1 MEESSTLCE
10 RTHKRPPI
18 VTSGTRRTRNGGAGV
33 GDLSADL
40 AVAGP
45 PVHLFPQGRVR
56 GRIHHTALS
65 AASPGRYLRPVAMF
79 RLQGSKVL
87 AVDMTGDAVKAK
99 NGSMVAYD
107 GQMAFKKLTGGGE
120 GIRGMV
126 TRRLTGEQMTVME
139 VRGHG
144 TCWFADRA
152 AEINLV
158 DLQGDKLY
166 VESSNLLATDAGL
179 RTGTTFTGLRGASQ
193 GNGLF
198 TTTVEGHGQ
207 AAIMSDGPAVVLRV
221 SAQYPLT
228 VDPGAYVAHQGNLRQ
243 SFQSGVTFRTFLG
256 EGGGE
261 AFQIRFEGDGLVYVQ
276 PSERNTIAGDV

>member
-1 MEESSTLCE
+1 MAT
-10 RTHKRPPI
+10 
-18 VTSGTRRTRNGGAGV
+18 
-33 GDLSADL
+33 
-40 AVAGP
+40 
-45 PVHLFPQGRVR
+45 
-56 GRIHHTALS
+56 
-65 AASPGRYLRPVAMF
+65 F

-107 GQMAFKKLTGGGE
+107 GQIAFKKLSGGGE
-120 GIRGMV
+120 GLRGMV

-139 VRGHG
+139 ARGHG

-152 AEINLV
+152 SEINLV
-158 DLQGDKLY
+158 SLRGDTLY
-166 VESSNLLATDAGL
+166 VESSNLLVTDAGL

-207 AAIMSDGPAVVLRV
+207 AALLSDGPAVVLRV

-228 VDPGAYVAHQGNLRQ
+228 VDPGAYIAHQGNVRQ
-243 SFQSGVTFRTFLG
+243 SFQSGVTFRTFMG

>member
-1 MEESSTLCE
+1 MAT
-10 RTHKRPPI
+10 
-18 VTSGTRRTRNGGAGV
+18 
-33 GDLSADL
+33 
-40 AVAGP
+40 
-45 PVHLFPQGRVR
+45 
-56 GRIHHTALS
+56 
-65 AASPGRYLRPVAMF
+65 F

-87 AVDMTGDAVKAK
+87 AVDMTSDSVKAK

-107 GQMAFKKLTGGGE
+107 GRMAFKKMTGGGE

-126 TRRLTGEQMTVME
+126 TRRLTGEEMTVME
-139 VRGHG
+139 VKGQG

-152 AEINLV
+152 SEISVVNLR
-158 DLQGDKLY
+158 GDKLF
-166 VESSNLLATDAGL
+166 VESSNLLCTDAGL
-179 RTGTTFTGLRGASQ
+179 RTGTSFTGVRGASQ

-207 AAIMSDGPAVVLRV
+207 AAIMSEGPAVALRV
-221 SAQYPLT
+221 SREHPLT
-228 VDPGAYVAHQGNLRQ
+228 VDPGAYIAHQGNVRQ
-243 SFQSGVTFRTFLG
+243 SFQSGVTFRTFMG

>member
-1 MEESSTLCE
+1 MAT
-10 RTHKRPPI
+10 
-18 VTSGTRRTRNGGAGV
+18 
-33 GDLSADL
+33 
-40 AVAGP
+40 
-45 PVHLFPQGRVR
+45 
-56 GRIHHTALS
+56 
-65 AASPGRYLRPVAMF
+65 F

-87 AVDMTGDAVKAK
+87 AVDMTGDSVKAK

-107 GQMAFKKLTGGGE
+107 GRMAFKKMTGGGE

-126 TRRLTGEQMTVME
+126 TRRLTGEEMTVME
-139 VRGHG
+139 VKGQG

-152 AEINLV
+152 SEISVVNLR
-158 DLQGDKLY
+158 GDKLF
-166 VESSNLLATDAGL
+166 VESSNLLCTDAGL
-179 RTGTTFTGLRGASQ
+179 RTGTSFTGVRGASQ

-207 AAIMSDGPAVVLRV
+207 AAIMSEGPAVALRV
-221 SAQYPLT
+221 SREHPLT
-228 VDPGAYVAHQGNLRQ
+228 VDPGAYIAHQGDVRQ
-243 SFQSGVTFRTFLG
+243 SFQSGVTFRTFMG